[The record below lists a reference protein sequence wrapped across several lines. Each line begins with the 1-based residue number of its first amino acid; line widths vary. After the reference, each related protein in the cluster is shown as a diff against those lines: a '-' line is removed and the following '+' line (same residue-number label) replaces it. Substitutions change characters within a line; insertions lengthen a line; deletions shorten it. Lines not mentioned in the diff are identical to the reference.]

1 MEKHDYDI
9 GYGKPP
15 KDTRFKPGSSGNPRG
30 RPKGS
35 KNLSMDLRE
44 ELSERIPIREDG
56 KQRRI
61 SKQRA
66 VIKSLIAKALKG
78 DTRAANSVLELV
90 QKLFPPEDTSPDTEQ
105 LTQADQEILARFA
118 TDLIAQHTKEDNDN
132 A

>member
-1 MEKHDYDI
+1 MTKQDYDI

-35 KNLSMDLRE
+35 RNLSTDLQE

-78 DTRAANSVLELV
+78 DTRAASTVLELV
-90 QKLFPPEDTSPDTEQ
+90 QRLFPPEDASQDTEH

-118 TDLIAQHTKEDNDN
+118 TDLIAKHIKKEDDN
-132 A
+132 V